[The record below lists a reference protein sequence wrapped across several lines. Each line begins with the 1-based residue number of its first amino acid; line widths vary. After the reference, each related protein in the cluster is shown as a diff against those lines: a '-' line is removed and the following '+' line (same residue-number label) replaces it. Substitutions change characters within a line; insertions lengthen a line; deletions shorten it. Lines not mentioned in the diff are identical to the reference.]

1 MQNLAFLLA
10 EIFLVE
16 TSNDEDKNGEV
27 YRQWFVN
34 REFHKKLS
42 IRLYVCYFLLSTSV
56 QLTALYIIVC
66 LYIKERG
73 KNHVLPKEFLQ
84 RGALIGPSRKI
95 EPLTVHTIIET

>member
-42 IRLYVCYFLLSTSV
+42 IRFVIFFYRPVSSLLRCTS
-56 QLTALYIIVC
+56 LFAYT
-66 LYIKERG
+66 
-73 KNHVLPKEFLQ
+73 
-84 RGALIGPSRKI
+84 
-95 EPLTVHTIIET
+95 